1 MRAQRGQSTGFT
13 LIELMIVVAIIGI
26 LTAIA
31 YPSYR
36 QHVIKTKRADA
47 EGIMQENAQYM
58 ERLYTESNRYD
69 QDGAGNAPV
78 LPYTQSPRNGTADY
92 AITLA
97 KTATTYTIT
106 ATPQPGQDQDSC
118 GTLTLTYTGVKGASG
133 GTAADCW

>member
-1 MRAQRGQSTGFT
+1 MRAQRGQSKGFT
-13 LIELMIVVAIIGI
+13 LVELMIVVAIIAI
-26 LTAIA
+26 LSAIA

-36 QHVIKTKRADA
+36 QHVMKTKRADA

-78 LPYTQSPRNGTADY
+78 LPYAQSPSSGSADY
-92 AITLA
+92 LITLA

-106 ATPQPGQDQDSC
+106 ATPQGGQANDSC
-118 GTLTLTYTGVKGASG
+118 GTLTLDYRNQKTPT
-133 GTAADCW
+133 TAGCW